1 VVRNAVDR
9 ILWVGKGAVFLVG
22 FAAILAVVFAVAN
35 ALLGGG
41 TSSPGEFYRADPGPQ
56 QVASGGAG
64 LAAEPVAR
72 RQIEYPR
79 GFAQVNVTSANVTIS
94 GPNASTACSARTTT
108 CTAST

>member
-1 VVRNAVDR
+1 VTNFVSSESNGRGNRKGSGKVVRNAVDR

-41 TSSPGEFYRADPGPQ
+41 TSSPGEFYRADPGPPL
-56 QVASGGAG
+56 ATCCGAG

-72 RQIEYPR
+72 RRQIEYPR
-79 GFAQVNVTSANVTIS
+79 GFA
-94 GPNASTACSARTTT
+94 
-108 CTAST
+108 